1 MQQRNYMK
9 SVILILK
16 DKKPEIINVG
26 DGLNSITWMLS
37 DDTEVEL
44 EIITAK
50 VLSLT
55 GESSFYLVATD
66 IEDLDSRQ
74 IRQAVEFLS
83 IN

>member
-1 MQQRNYMK
+1 MK

-16 DKKPEIINVG
+16 GKKPEIINVG
-26 DGLNSITWMLS
+26 DGLNSINWMLP

-44 EIITAK
+44 EIITAS
-50 VLSLT
+50 VPSLT

>member
-1 MQQRNYMK
+1 MK

-16 DKKPEIINVG
+16 GKTPEIINVG
-26 DGLNSITWMLS
+26 DGNNSINWMLS

-50 VLSLT
+50 VPSLT
-55 GESSFYLVATD
+55 DESSFYLVATD

>member
-1 MQQRNYMK
+1 MK

-50 VLSLT
+50 VASLT

-66 IEDLDSRQ
+66 IEDLDTRQ
-74 IRQAVEFLS
+74 IRQAVEFLN

>member
-16 DKKPEIINVG
+16 GKKPEIINVG
-26 DGLNSITWMLS
+26 DALNSINWMLS

-44 EIITAK
+44 EIITAN
-50 VLSLT
+50 VPSLT

-66 IEDLDSRQ
+66 IEDLGFKANQTSCG
-74 IRQAVEFLS
+74 IFKH
-83 IN
+83 

>member
-1 MQQRNYMK
+1 MK

-16 DKKPEIINVG
+16 GKKPEVINVG
-26 DGLNSITWMLS
+26 DGLSSINWMLS

-44 EIITAK
+44 EIITAN
-50 VLSLT
+50 VTSLT

-74 IRQAVEFLS
+74 IRQAVEILS

>member
-1 MQQRNYMK
+1 MK

-16 DKKPEIINVG
+16 GKKPEIINVG
-26 DGLNSITWMLS
+26 DGLNSINWMLP

-44 EIITAK
+44 EIITAN
-50 VLSLT
+50 VSSLN